1 MLRRKNNAMTFRT
14 IEPGKPVRIAF
25 LGCGGVTRRHSKTLG
40 RFPEVRRYY
49 ASRSEEKAELFCREL
64 KGSGFFGSYQAA
76 IESPEVDVVFVATPP
91 DSHLELSVQA
101 IAAGKHVIV
110 EKPPFFRAADFDLIE
125 SERRKTGVQVM
136 VAENY
141 FYKPLLRALRDIL
154 RTDVIGDIRFMV
166 FNATK
171 TQKTD
176 DWRDEP
182 GKAGGGALFEGGI
195 HWVNFLSNMGL
206 NVRSVSG
213 FQPGK
218 PAAGALERSFQMVFS
233 YEEGPV
239 ATLLYSWEID
249 TLFKGLRLSRIYG
262 TAGSVT
268 LESNG
273 VFILVRG
280 KKWHFR
286 LLPGLADIVGSK
298 AMFTDFLQA
307 LRTGREPAFHLAL
320 AKRDLE
326 LIEKAYG
333 DAGVNAPE

>member
-1 MLRRKNNAMTFRT
+1 MTFRT
-14 IEPGKPVRIAF
+14 IDPGQPVRIVF
-25 LGCGGVTRRHSKTLG
+25 LGCGGVTRRHSKTLV
-40 RFPEVRRYY
+40 RYPDVRRYY
-49 ASRSEEKAELFCREL
+49 ASRSAEKAEACCREL

-76 IESPEVDVVFVATPP
+76 IESPETDVVFVATPP
-91 DSHLELSVQA
+91 DSHLDLSLRA

-110 EKPPFFRAADFDLIE
+110 EKPPFFHASDFDLIE

-141 FYKPLLRALRDIL
+141 FYKPVLRLLRETLRSG
-154 RTDVIGDIRFMV
+154 VIGDIRFMV

-171 TQKTD
+171 TQKTG
-176 DWRDEP
+176 DWRDQP
-182 GKAGGGALFEGGI
+182 GMAGGGALFEGGI

-213 FQPGK
+213 FQPGQ
-218 PAAGALERSFQMVFS
+218 PAPGTLERSFQMVFS

-262 TAGSVT
+262 TAGSIT

-273 VFILVRG
+273 VFMFVRG
-280 KKWHFR
+280 KKWQFR
-286 LLPGLADIVGSK
+286 LLPGLSDIVGSK
-298 AMFTDFLQA
+298 AMFADFLQA
-307 LRTGREPAFHLAL
+307 LRSGQEPAFNLAL

-326 LIEKAYG
+326 RIEKAYG
-333 DAGVNAPE
+333 DVKTDTSKD